1 MRFCQCFGY
10 DVALGGGVES
20 IRNYDVK
27 EIVRILIQYIG
38 FEVGVRR
45 LSPYSI
51 CGSYVYNIIN
61 EFIVNGWDTDGLDR
75 ALTTRQYKFYKRG
88 YYKMYDKLN
97 PKCLKSKIAFEL
109 SMLLNTVKLLKEKF
123 SLDEGKV
130 LALELALFIGL
141 FFLLRKS
148 EYLKCSGKGKGI
160 KFNQITIFD
169 EHGRSIEFNR
179 VGLIKAKRVHLNI
192 PFSKTDQHGYGRV
205 LEHVRQEGHEACIV
219 TKIEEWFKY
228 ARDYLSAKES
238 DYIFMDIGVDGV
250 MVSQVMKWGT
260 KNLGLNPDKIS
271 AHSLRYGGAT
281 MLAAAGLPQYIIAW
295 YGGWTVDSTVMRL
308 YATLGSDAINLV
320 TSTMCS
326 QSGKNLSDL
335 IVRQT
340 IREKIQNKQV

>member
-1 MRFCQCFGY
+1 MRFCQFFNY
-10 DVALGGGVES
+10 DVALGGGVDS

-27 EIVRILIQYIG
+27 EIVKILIQYIG
-38 FEVGVRR
+38 FEVGVRK
-45 LSPYSI
+45 LSPDSI

-61 EFIVNGWDTDGLDR
+61 KFVVNGWDTDGLDR

-88 YYKMYDKLN
+88 YKKIYNKAN
-97 PKCLKSKIAFEL
+97 PKCLKAKIAFEL
-109 SMLLNTVKLLKEKF
+109 SMLLSTVKLLKEKF
-123 SLDEGKV
+123 SLDNGKV

-148 EYLKCSGKGKGI
+148 EFLKCSGKGKGI
-160 KFNQITIFD
+160 KFNQITLFD
-169 EHGRSIEFNR
+169 KHGRSIDFIK
-179 VGLIKAKRVHLNI
+179 VGLVKAARVHLNI
-192 PFSKTDQHGYGRV
+192 PFSKTDQHGYGRI
-205 LEHVRQEGHEACIV
+205 LEHVRQDGHEACVV

-228 ARDYLSAKES
+228 ARDNLSAKES
-238 DYIFMDIGVDGV
+238 DYIFMDIGVDGD

-320 TSTMCS
+320 TGTMCS

-335 IVRQT
+335 IVKQT
-340 IREKIQNKQV
+340 IRDKIQNKQV